1 VGVVAG
7 LFVQL
12 DYLAPEVFWKNDY
25 LRKFMLVRG
34 VASLGPLCKVAI
46 ELVKGVL
53 VAVVEEKGQQ

>member
-1 VGVVAG
+1 
-7 LFVQL
+7 
-12 DYLAPEVFWKNDY
+12 
-25 LRKFMLVRG
+25 MLVRG